1 MNKKRAGILTFH
13 DADNLG
19 AVLQAYALCRFLNE
33 QCGVSAEIIDYKCEK
48 ITETKYASK
57 GKGLKSYI
65 NYILKA
71 VYYAIKRRGFNRFRK
86 NSLDLSKKTYTKNN
100 IGSCADG
107 YDMFITGSDQV
118 WNPECSG
125 EDKTYVLDFVLDSA
139 KKYSYAAS
147 IGNCELSQD
156 DEDWVKCISDF
167 RALSVREKSAAK
179 KLAESGVGNVK
190 VHPDPVTLLSEEEW
204 KSVMSSRH
212 IASGYVLVYLILP
225 DVNVMKRAQAYAQK
239 NKLKIISNKESIEF
253 ILRNSP
259 SDFLSWIY
267 NAECVFT
274 NSFHGTAF
282 SLIFNKP
289 LFADVEMKNGELN
302 SRVSDFLEATG
313 CTACSGADA
322 ENCDYKNI
330 AKDKIDEMRKSAA
343 EYLKEICEDN

>member
-57 GKGLKSYI
+57 DKGLKGFLKYI
-65 NYILKA
+65 IKS

-86 NSLDLSKKTYTKNN
+86 NRLDLSKKIYTKNN
-100 IGSCADG
+100 IKSCADS

-125 EDKTYVLDFVLDSA
+125 EDKTYVLDFVNDSA

-147 IGNCELSQD
+147 IGNREFTRN
-156 DEDWVKCISDF
+156 DETWIRHMSDYKG
-167 RALSVREKSAAK
+167 LSVREKSAAK
-179 KLAESGVGNVK
+179 RLADAGVEGVK
-190 VHPDPVTLLSEEEW
+190 VHSDPVTLLAEEEW
-204 KSVMSSRH
+204 KTVMSKRLV
-212 IASGYVLVYLILP
+212 ASSYVLVYLVLP
-225 DVNVMKRAQAYAQK
+225 DVNVMKRARAYAQK
-239 NKLKIISNKESIEF
+239 NNLKLISNKKSIEF
-253 ILRNSP
+253 ILHNSP
-259 SDFLSWIY
+259 ADFLSWIY
-267 NAECVFT
+267 NAEYVFT

-289 LFADVEMKNGELN
+289 LFADIEMGNGVLN
-302 SRVSDFLEATG
+302 SRVKDYLEAVD
-313 CTACSGADA
+313 CSACSGADA
-322 ENCDYKNI
+322 EIYDYIDK
-330 AKDKIDEMRKSAA
+330 AKEKIEEMRKSAA
-343 EYLKEICEDN
+343 EYLKEICEA